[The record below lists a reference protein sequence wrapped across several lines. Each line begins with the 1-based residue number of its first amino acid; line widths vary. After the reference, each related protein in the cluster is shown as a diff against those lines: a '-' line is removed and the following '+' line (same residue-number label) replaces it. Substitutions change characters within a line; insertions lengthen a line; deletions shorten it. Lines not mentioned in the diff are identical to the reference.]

1 MKNREIKRLLISKV
15 LIFMCFIVIVF
26 VFNYYIYTL
35 YKQELIKNNTYV
47 IANIINNHP
56 ELEDEIINSI
66 VSNKGN
72 YEISKQ
78 MLKKYGLFDIEN
90 IEYLSSVKN
99 IKNKIIFYNLIFF
112 GIMFI
117 LTSIIYIVFIKK
129 QYKKINDI
137 KVYLNNIL
145 NNNYSFDIK
154 DYEEGIISD
163 LKNDIYK
170 ITVLLKEQSEES
182 IKAKKH
188 LQQVL
193 SDISHQ
199 LKTPLTSMY
208 VINDLLSNEN
218 LNPKLKKE
226 FLIKNRNQLE
236 RIEWLVSTL
245 LKISMLDSG
254 TIILKKE
261 NVNVCELIKDAVEP
275 LNIPIELKQQK
286 IIINGKNDIVI
297 NVDYRWTLEAI
308 INILKNAHEHTPR
321 GGSIK
326 IEYNSNPIYTEISIT
341 DNGEGIAKTDI
352 KHIFE
357 RFYKAKKSNKE
368 SIGIGLNMAKKIIDM
383 QNGIISVSSTIGK
396 GTTFTIKFFKSNI

>member
-1 MKNREIKRLLISKV
+1 MKNREMKRLLISKV

-170 ITVLLKEQSEES
+170 ITVLLKE
-182 IKAKKH
+182 
-188 LQQVL
+188 
-193 SDISHQ
+193 
-199 LKTPLTSMY
+199 
-208 VINDLLSNEN
+208 
-218 LNPKLKKE
+218 
-226 FLIKNRNQLE
+226 
-236 RIEWLVSTL
+236 
-245 LKISMLDSG
+245 
-254 TIILKKE
+254 
-261 NVNVCELIKDAVEP
+261 
-275 LNIPIELKQQK
+275 
-286 IIINGKNDIVI
+286 
-297 NVDYRWTLEAI
+297 
-308 INILKNAHEHTPR
+308 
-321 GGSIK
+321 
-326 IEYNSNPIYTEISIT
+326 
-341 DNGEGIAKTDI
+341 
-352 KHIFE
+352 
-357 RFYKAKKSNKE
+357 
-368 SIGIGLNMAKKIIDM
+368 
-383 QNGIISVSSTIGK
+383 
-396 GTTFTIKFFKSNI
+396 